1 MRKHNNFYI
10 IGVDAGYGN
19 MKTARTIYPTG
30 MVAMDTKPFFDGDI
44 LEYNGTWYRI
54 GEGHKAYN
62 PDKTADEDFYILTL
76 ASIAAEL
83 STEQITEANVH
94 LALGLPTTWTGR
106 QREDYRR
113 YMMRNPDV
121 RFTFNDVLY
130 SIHLTDCIVFPQGYA
145 ALVPLM
151 DSDKRFNEFRQ
162 FTGTVMMAD
171 IGNGTMNIMRLV
183 NGKPNDQHC
192 WTEVLGVNQC
202 VLTARKQMMDKYGID
217 MPESVIEQFLRTGTA
232 NLSRELLDNLT
243 NIVRGYVTGLFDALR
258 LHGYDARLMKLFVMG
273 GGGCLVKNFGKY
285 DPGAV
290 VFVDDLHASAKGYEY
305 MAQGVI
311 WRNERLARKAG
322 D

>member
-30 MVAMDTKPFFDGDI
+30 LVAMDTKPFFDGDI

-106 QREDYRR
+106 QREDYRS

-121 RFTFNDVLY
+121 QFVFNDILY
-130 SIHLTDCIVFPQGYA
+130 RIHLTDCIVFPQGYA

-151 DSDKRFNEFRQ
+151 DSDKRYNDFRQ
-162 FTGTVMMAD
+162 FAGTVMMAD

-217 MPESVIEQFLRTGTA
+217 MTESVIEQFLRTGTA
-232 NLSRELLDNLT
+232 NLARELLDNLT
-243 NIVRGYVTGLFDALR
+243 DTVRGYVTGLFDALR
-258 LHGYDARLMKLFVMG
+258 VHGYDARLMKLFVMG
-273 GGGCLVKNFGKY
+273 GGGCLVKHFGKY
-285 DPGAV
+285 DPSAV

-311 WRNERLARKAG
+311 WRNERLARKVG

>member
-30 MVAMDTKPFFDGDI
+30 LVAMDTKPFFDGDI
-44 LEYNGTWYRI
+44 LEYNGIWYRV

-83 STEQITEANVH
+83 STEQITEANVY

-106 QREDYRR
+106 QLEDYRR
-113 YMMRNPDV
+113 YMMRNPDI

-130 SIHLTDCIVFPQGYA
+130 CIHLTDCIVFPQGYA

-151 DSDKRFNEFRQ
+151 DNDKRFNEFRQ

-202 VLTARKQMMDKYGID
+202 VLTVRKQMMDKYGID

-232 NLSRELLDNLT
+232 NLARELLDNLT
-243 NIVRGYVTGLFDALR
+243 DIVRGYVTGLFDALR
-258 LHGYDARLMKLFVMG
+258 VHGYDARLMKLFVMG
-273 GGGCLVKNFGKY
+273 GGGCLVKHFGKY

-311 WRNERLARKAG
+311 WRNERIARKAG

>member
-30 MVAMDTKPFFDGDI
+30 LVAMDTKPFFDGDI

-54 GEGHKAYN
+54 GEGHKVYN

-106 QREDYRR
+106 QREDYRS

-151 DSDKRFNEFRQ
+151 DNDKRFNEFRQ

-232 NLSRELLDNLT
+232 NLAREILDNLT
-243 NIVRGYVTGLFDALR
+243 DIVRGYVTGLFDALR
-258 LHGYDARLMKLFVMG
+258 VHGYDARLMKLFVMG
-273 GGGCLVKNFGKY
+273 GGGCLVKHFGKY
-285 DPGAV
+285 DPSAV

>member
-30 MVAMDTKPFFDGDI
+30 LVAMATKPFFDGDI
-44 LEYNGTWYRI
+44 LEYNGIWYRV

-83 STEQITEANVH
+83 STEQITEANVY

-106 QREDYRR
+106 QLEDYRR
-113 YMMRNPDV
+113 YMMRNPDI

-130 SIHLTDCIVFPQGYA
+130 CIHLTDCIVFPQGYA

-151 DSDKRFNEFRQ
+151 DNDKRFNEFRQ

-202 VLTARKQMMDKYGID
+202 VLTVRKQMMDKYGID

-232 NLSRELLDNLT
+232 NLARELLDNLT
-243 NIVRGYVTGLFDALR
+243 DIVRGYVTGLFDALR
-258 LHGYDARLMKLFVMG
+258 VHGYDARLMKLFVMG
-273 GGGCLVKNFGKY
+273 GGGCLVKHFGKY

-305 MAQGVI
+305 MARGVI
-311 WRNERLARKAG
+311 WRNERMARKAG

>member
-1 MRKHNNFYI
+1 MRKYNDYYI

-30 MVAMDTKPFFDGDI
+30 LVAMDTKPFFDGNI
-44 LEYNGTWYRI
+44 LKYNDTWYRI
-54 GEGHKAYN
+54 GEGHKAFN

-76 ASIAAEL
+76 ASIASELRLERIAE
-83 STEQITEANVH
+83 AKVH

-106 QREDYRR
+106 QREEYRR

-121 RFTFNDVLY
+121 RFTFNDVQY
-130 SIHLTDCIVFPQGYA
+130 NIHLTDCDVFPQGYA

-151 DSDKRFNEFRQ
+151 DNDKKYNNFRQ
-162 FTGTVMMAD
+162 FVGTVMMAD

-183 NGKPNDQHC
+183 DGRPNDQHC

-202 VLTARKQMMDKYGID
+202 VLTVRKQMTDKYGID

-232 NLSRELLDNLT
+232 NISRELLDNLT
-243 NIVRGYVTGLFDALR
+243 VIVCGYVTGLFDALR
-258 LHGYDARLMKLFVMG
+258 VHGYDARMMKLFVMG
-273 GGGCLVKNFGKY
+273 GGGCLVKNFGKD

-311 WRNERLARKAG
+311 WRNERMARKAG

>member
-10 IGVDAGYGN
+10 IGVDASYGN

-30 MVAMDTKPFFDGDI
+30 LVAMDTKPFFDGDI

-232 NLSRELLDNLT
+232 NLARELLDNLT
-243 NIVRGYVTGLFDALR
+243 DIVRGYVTGLFDALR
-258 LHGYDARLMKLFVMG
+258 VHGYDARLMKLFVMG

-311 WRNERLARKAG
+311 WRNERLARKVG

>member
-30 MVAMDTKPFFDGDI
+30 LVAMDTKPFFDGDI
-44 LEYNGTWYRI
+44 LEYNGTWHRI

-232 NLSRELLDNLT
+232 NLARELLDNLT
-243 NIVRGYVTGLFDALR
+243 DIVRGYVTGLFDALR
-258 LHGYDARLMKLFVMG
+258 VHGYDARLMKLFVMG

>member
-30 MVAMDTKPFFDGDI
+30 LVAMDTKPFFDGDI
-44 LEYNGTWYRI
+44 LEYNGAWYRI

-106 QREDYRR
+106 QREDYRS

-121 RFTFNDVLY
+121 QFVFNDILY
-130 SIHLTDCIVFPQGYA
+130 RIHLTDCIVFPQGYA

-151 DSDKRFNEFRQ
+151 DSDKRYNDFRQ
-162 FTGTVMMAD
+162 FAGTVMMAD

-232 NLSRELLDNLT
+232 NLARELLDNLT
-243 NIVRGYVTGLFDALR
+243 DIVRGYVTGLFDALR
-258 LHGYDARLMKLFVMG
+258 VHGYDARLMKLFVMG
-273 GGGCLVKNFGKY
+273 GGGCLVKHFGKY
-285 DPGAV
+285 DPSAV

-311 WRNERLARKAG
+311 WRNERLARKVG

>member
-30 MVAMDTKPFFDGDI
+30 LVAMDTKPFFDGDI

-106 QREDYRR
+106 QREDYRS

-121 RFTFNDVLY
+121 RFTFNDLLY

-151 DSDKRFNEFRQ
+151 DNDKRFNEFRQ

-232 NLSRELLDNLT
+232 NLARELLDNLT
-243 NIVRGYVTGLFDALR
+243 DIVRGYVTGLFDALR
-258 LHGYDARLMKLFVMG
+258 LHGYDVRLMKLFVMG

-290 VFVDDLHASAKGYEY
+290 IFVDDLHASAKGYEY

>member
-1 MRKHNNFYI
+1 MRTHNNFYI

-30 MVAMDTKPFFDGDI
+30 LVAMDTKPFFDGDI

-106 QREDYRR
+106 QREDYRS

-151 DSDKRFNEFRQ
+151 DNDKRFNEFRQ

-183 NGKPNDQHC
+183 NGKPNDLHC

-232 NLSRELLDNLT
+232 NLARELLDNLT
-243 NIVRGYVTGLFDALR
+243 DIVRGYVTGLFDALR

-273 GGGCLVKNFGKY
+273 GGGCLVKTFGKY
-285 DPGAV
+285 DPSAV

>member
-30 MVAMDTKPFFDGDI
+30 LVAMDTKPFFDGDI
-44 LEYNGTWYRI
+44 LEYNGTWHRI

-217 MPESVIEQFLRTGTA
+217 MTESVIEQFLRTGTA
-232 NLSRELLDNLT
+232 NLARELLDNLT
-243 NIVRGYVTGLFDALR
+243 DTVRGYVTGLFDALR
-258 LHGYDARLMKLFVMG
+258 VHGYDARLMKLFVMG
-273 GGGCLVKNFGKY
+273 GGCCLVKNFGKY

-311 WRNERLARKAG
+311 WRNERLARKVG

>member
-30 MVAMDTKPFFDGDI
+30 LVAMDTKPFFDGDI
-44 LEYNGTWYRI
+44 LEYNGIWYRI

-83 STEQITEANVH
+83 STEQITEANVY

-106 QREDYRR
+106 QREEYRR

-151 DSDKRFNEFRQ
+151 DNDKKFNEFRQ

-202 VLTARKQMMDKYGID
+202 MLTARKQMMDKYGID

-232 NLSRELLDNLT
+232 NLARELLDNLT
-243 NIVRGYVTGLFDALR
+243 DIVRGYVTGLFDALR
-258 LHGYDARLMKLFVMG
+258 VHGYDARLMKLFVMG
-273 GGGCLVKNFGKY
+273 GGGCLVKYFGKY

-290 VFVDDLHASAKGYEY
+290 IFVDDLHASAKGYEY

>member
-1 MRKHNNFYI
+1 MRKYNDYYI

-30 MVAMDTKPFFDGDI
+30 LVAMDTKPFFDGDI

-106 QREDYRR
+106 QREEYRR
-113 YMMRNPDV
+113 YMMRKPDV

-151 DSDKRFNEFRQ
+151 DNDKRFNEFRQ

-202 VLTARKQMMDKYGID
+202 MLTARKQMMDKYGID

-232 NLSRELLDNLT
+232 NLARELLDNLT
-243 NIVRGYVTGLFDALR
+243 DIVRGYVTGLFDALR
-258 LHGYDARLMKLFVMG
+258 VHGYDARLMKLFVMG

-285 DPGAV
+285 DPSTV

>member
-30 MVAMDTKPFFDGDI
+30 LVAMDTMPFFDGDI
-44 LEYNGTWYRI
+44 LEYNGTWYRV

-106 QREDYRR
+106 QREDYRS

-151 DSDKRFNEFRQ
+151 DNDKRFNEFRQ
-162 FTGTVMMAD
+162 FAGTVMMAD

-232 NLSRELLDNLT
+232 NLARELLDNLT
-243 NIVRGYVTGLFDALR
+243 DIVRGYVTGLFDALR
-258 LHGYDARLMKLFVMG
+258 LHGYDVRLMKLFVMG
-273 GGGCLVKNFGKY
+273 GGGCLVKHFGKY

>member
-10 IGVDAGYGN
+10 IGVDASYGN

-30 MVAMDTKPFFDGDI
+30 LVAMDTKPFFDGDI
-44 LEYNGTWYRI
+44 LEYNGTWHRI

-217 MPESVIEQFLRTGTA
+217 MTESVIEQFLRTGTA
-232 NLSRELLDNLT
+232 NLARELLDNLT
-243 NIVRGYVTGLFDALR
+243 DIVRGYVTGLFDALR
-258 LHGYDARLMKLFVMG
+258 VHGYDARLMKLFVMG

>member
-30 MVAMDTKPFFDGDI
+30 LVAMDTKPFFDGDI
-44 LEYNGTWYRI
+44 LEYNGTWHRI

-106 QREDYRR
+106 QREDYRS

-121 RFTFNDVLY
+121 QFVFNDILY
-130 SIHLTDCIVFPQGYA
+130 RIHLTDCIVFPQGYA

-151 DSDKRFNEFRQ
+151 DSDKRYNDFRR
-162 FTGTVMMAD
+162 FAGTVMMAD

-232 NLSRELLDNLT
+232 NLARELLDNLT
-243 NIVRGYVTGLFDALR
+243 DIVRGYVTGLFDALR
-258 LHGYDARLMKLFVMG
+258 VHGYDARLMKLFVMG

>member
-30 MVAMDTKPFFDGDI
+30 LVAMDTKPFFDGDI
-44 LEYNGTWYRI
+44 LEYNGTWHRI

-106 QREDYRR
+106 QREDYRS
-113 YMMRNPDV
+113 YMMRNPDL
-121 RFTFNDVLY
+121 RFTFNDMLY

-151 DSDKRFNEFRQ
+151 DNDKRFNEFRQ

-202 VLTARKQMMDKYGID
+202 VLTVRKQMMDKYGID

-232 NLSRELLDNLT
+232 NLARELLDNLT
-243 NIVRGYVTGLFDALR
+243 DIVRGYVTGLFDALR
-258 LHGYDARLMKLFVMG
+258 VHGYDARLMKLFVMG

-290 VFVDDLHASAKGYEY
+290 IFVDDLHASAKGYEY

>member
-19 MKTARTIYPTG
+19 MKTARTIYSTG
-30 MVAMDTKPFFDGDI
+30 LVAMDTKPFFDGDI

-106 QREDYRR
+106 QREDYRS

-151 DSDKRFNEFRQ
+151 DNDKRFNEFRQ

-171 IGNGTMNIMRLV
+171 IGNGTMSIMRLV

-202 VLTARKQMMDKYGID
+202 VLIARKQMMDKYGID

-232 NLSRELLDNLT
+232 NLARELLDNLT
-243 NIVRGYVTGLFDALR
+243 DIVSGYVTGLFDALR
-258 LHGYDARLMKLFVMG
+258 VHGYDARLMKLFVMG
-273 GGGCLVKNFGKY
+273 GGGCLVKHFGKY
-285 DPGAV
+285 DPSAV

-311 WRNERLARKAG
+311 WRSERLARKAG

>member
-30 MVAMDTKPFFDGDI
+30 LVAMDTKPFFDGDI
-44 LEYNGTWYRI
+44 LEYKGTWYRI

-106 QREDYRR
+106 QREEYRR

-151 DSDKRFNEFRQ
+151 DNDKRFNEFRQ

-232 NLSRELLDNLT
+232 NLARELLDNLT
-243 NIVRGYVTGLFDALR
+243 DIVRGYVTGLFDALR
-258 LHGYDARLMKLFVMG
+258 VHGYDARLMKLFVMG

>member
-30 MVAMDTKPFFDGDI
+30 LVAMDTKPFFDGDI

-106 QREDYRR
+106 QREEYRR

-121 RFTFNDVLY
+121 QFVFNDIPY
-130 SIHLTDCIVFPQGYA
+130 RIHLTDCTVFPQGYA

-151 DSDKRFNEFRQ
+151 DNDKRFNEFRQ
-162 FTGTVMMAD
+162 YTGTVMMAD

-202 VLTARKQMMDKYGID
+202 MLTARKQMMDKYGID

-232 NLSRELLDNLT
+232 NLARELLDNLT
-243 NIVRGYVTGLFDALR
+243 DIVRGYVTGLFDALR
-258 LHGYDARLMKLFVMG
+258 VHGYDARLMKLFVMG

>member
-30 MVAMDTKPFFDGDI
+30 LVAMDTKPFFDGDI
-44 LEYNGTWYRI
+44 LEYNGTWHRI

-217 MPESVIEQFLRTGTA
+217 MTESVIEQFLRTGTA
-232 NLSRELLDNLT
+232 NLARELLDNLT
-243 NIVRGYVTGLFDALR
+243 DTVRGYVTGLFDALR
-258 LHGYDARLMKLFVMG
+258 VHGYDARLMKLFVMG

-311 WRNERLARKAG
+311 WRNERLARKVG

>member
-30 MVAMDTKPFFDGDI
+30 LVAMDTKPFFDGDI
-44 LEYNGTWYRI
+44 LEYSGTWYRI

-113 YMMRNPDV
+113 YMMRTPDV

-151 DSDKRFNEFRQ
+151 DNDKRFNEFRQ

-217 MPESVIEQFLRTGTA
+217 MPEAVIEQFLRTGTA
-232 NLSRELLDNLT
+232 NLARELLDNLT
-243 NIVRGYVTGLFDALR
+243 DIVRGYVTGLFDALR
-258 LHGYDARLMKLFVMG
+258 VHGYDARLMKLFVMG

-285 DPGAV
+285 DPSAI

>member
-30 MVAMDTKPFFDGDI
+30 LVAMDTKPFFDGDI
-44 LEYNGTWYRI
+44 LEYNGIWYRV

-83 STEQITEANVH
+83 STEQITEANVY

-106 QREDYRR
+106 QLEDYRR
-113 YMMRNPDV
+113 YMMRNPDI

-130 SIHLTDCIVFPQGYA
+130 CIHLTDCIVFPQGYA

-151 DSDKRFNEFRQ
+151 DNDKRFNEFRQ

-202 VLTARKQMMDKYGID
+202 VLTVRKQMMDKYGID

-232 NLSRELLDNLT
+232 NLARELLDNLT
-243 NIVRGYVTGLFDALR
+243 DIVRGYVTGLFDALR
-258 LHGYDARLMKLFVMG
+258 VHGYDARLMKLFVMG
-273 GGGCLVKNFGKY
+273 GGGCLEKHFVKY

-311 WRNERLARKAG
+311 WRNERIARKAG

>member
-30 MVAMDTKPFFDGDI
+30 LGAMDTKPFFDGDI
-44 LEYNGTWYRI
+44 LEYNGIWYRI

-83 STEQITEANVH
+83 STEQITEANVY

-113 YMMRNPDV
+113 YMMRNSDV
-121 RFTFNDVLY
+121 KFTFNDELY
-130 SIHLTDCIVFPQGYA
+130 SLHLTDCIVFPQGYA

-151 DSDKRFNEFRQ
+151 DNDKRFNEFRQ

-202 VLTARKQMMDKYGID
+202 VLTACKQMMDKYGID
-217 MPESVIEQFLRTGTA
+217 MPESVIEQFLRTGAT
-232 NLSRELLDNLT
+232 NLARELLDNLT
-243 NIVRGYVTGLFDALR
+243 DIVRGYVTGLFDALR
-258 LHGYDARLMKLFVMG
+258 VHGYDARLMKLFVMG

>member
-30 MVAMDTKPFFDGDI
+30 LAAMGTKPFFDGDI

-83 STEQITEANVH
+83 STEQMTEANVH

-106 QREDYRR
+106 QREDYRS

-121 RFTFNDVLY
+121 QFVFNDVLY
-130 SIHLTDCIVFPQGYA
+130 RIHLTDCIVFPQGYA

-151 DSDKRFNEFRQ
+151 DNDKRFNEFRQ

-202 VLTARKQMMDKYGID
+202 MLTARKQMMDKYGID

-232 NLSRELLDNLT
+232 NLARELLDNLT
-243 NIVRGYVTGLFDALR
+243 DIVRGYVTGLFDALR
-258 LHGYDARLMKLFVMG
+258 VHGYDARLMKLFVMG
-273 GGGCLVKNFGKY
+273 GGGCLVKHFGKY
-285 DPGAV
+285 DPSAV

>member
-30 MVAMDTKPFFDGDI
+30 LVAMDTQPFFDGDI
-44 LEYNGTWYRI
+44 LEYNGIWYRV

-83 STEQITEANVH
+83 STEQITEANVY

-106 QREDYRR
+106 QLEDYRR
-113 YMMRNPDV
+113 YMMRNPDI

-130 SIHLTDCIVFPQGYA
+130 CIHLTDCIVFPQGYA

-151 DSDKRFNEFRQ
+151 DNDKRFNEFRQ

-202 VLTARKQMMDKYGID
+202 VLTVRKQMMDKYGID

-232 NLSRELLDNLT
+232 NLARELLDNLT
-243 NIVRGYVTGLFDALR
+243 DIVRGYVTGLFDALR
-258 LHGYDARLMKLFVMG
+258 VHGYDARLMKLFVMG
-273 GGGCLVKNFGKY
+273 GGGCLVKHFGKY

-305 MAQGVI
+305 MARGVI
-311 WRNERLARKAG
+311 WRNERMARKAG

>member
-30 MVAMDTKPFFDGDI
+30 LVAMDTKPFFDGDI

-106 QREDYRR
+106 QREEYRR

-151 DSDKRFNEFRQ
+151 DNDKRFNEFRQ
-162 FTGTVMMAD
+162 FTGTVMIAD

-217 MPESVIEQFLRTGTA
+217 MPENVIEQFLRTGTA
-232 NLSRELLDNLT
+232 NLARELLDNLT
-243 NIVRGYVTGLFDALR
+243 DIVRGYVTGLFDALR
-258 LHGYDARLMKLFVMG
+258 VHGYDARLMKLFVMG

>member
-30 MVAMDTKPFFDGDI
+30 LVAMDTKPFFDGDI
-44 LEYNGTWYRI
+44 LEYNGTWYLI

-106 QREDYRR
+106 QREEYRR

-151 DSDKRFNEFRQ
+151 DNDKRFNEFRQ

-171 IGNGTMNIMRLV
+171 IGNGTMNIMSLV

-202 VLTARKQMMDKYGID
+202 MLTARKQMMDKYGID

-232 NLSRELLDNLT
+232 NLARELLDNLT
-243 NIVRGYVTGLFDALR
+243 DIVRGYVTGLFDALR
-258 LHGYDARLMKLFVMG
+258 VHGYDARLMKLFVMG
-273 GGGCLVKNFGKY
+273 GGGCLVKHFGKY
-285 DPGAV
+285 DPSAV

>member
-19 MKTARTIYPTG
+19 MKTARAIYPTG
-30 MVAMDTKPFFDGDI
+30 LVAMDTKPFFDGDI
-44 LEYNGTWYRI
+44 LEYKGTWYRI

-106 QREDYRR
+106 QREEYRR
-113 YMMRNPDV
+113 YLMRNPDV

-130 SIHLTDCIVFPQGYA
+130 SIHLTDCIIFPQGYA

-151 DSDKRFNEFRQ
+151 DNDKRFNEFRQ

-232 NLSRELLDNLT
+232 NLARELLDNLT
-243 NIVRGYVTGLFDALR
+243 DIVRGYVTGLFDALR
-258 LHGYDARLMKLFVMG
+258 VHGYDARLMKLFVMG
-273 GGGCLVKNFGKY
+273 GGGCLVKHFGKY
-285 DPGAV
+285 DPSAV

>member
-30 MVAMDTKPFFDGDI
+30 LVAMDTKPFFDGDI

-83 STEQITEANVH
+83 STEQITEANVY

-121 RFTFNDVLY
+121 HFTFNDVLY

-151 DSDKRFNEFRQ
+151 DNDKRFNEFRQ

-217 MPESVIEQFLRTGTA
+217 MPESVIEQFLRTGTV
-232 NLSRELLDNLT
+232 NLARELLDNLT
-243 NIVRGYVTGLFDALR
+243 DIVRGYVTGLFDALR
-258 LHGYDARLMKLFVMG
+258 VHGYDARLMKLFVMG

-290 VFVDDLHASAKGYEY
+290 IFVDDLHASAKGYEY

-311 WRNERLARKAG
+311 WRNERIARKAG

>member
-30 MVAMDTKPFFDGDI
+30 LVAMDTKPFFDGDI

-106 QREDYRR
+106 QREDYRS

-121 RFTFNDVLY
+121 QFFFNDVLY
-130 SIHLTDCIVFPQGYA
+130 RIHLTDCIVFPQGYA

-202 VLTARKQMMDKYGID
+202 ILTARKQMMDKYGID

-232 NLSRELLDNLT
+232 NLARELLDNLT
-243 NIVRGYVTGLFDALR
+243 DIVRGYVTGLFDALR
-258 LHGYDARLMKLFVMG
+258 VHGYDARLMKLFVMG

>member
-1 MRKHNNFYI
+1 MRKYNNYYI

-30 MVAMDTKPFFDGDI
+30 LVAMDTKPFFDGDI

-54 GEGHKAYN
+54 GECHKAYN

-76 ASIAAEL
+76 ASVAAEL
-83 STEQITEANVH
+83 SKEQITEANVH

-106 QREDYRR
+106 QREDYRS
-113 YMMRNPDV
+113 YMMRNPDI

-162 FTGTVMMAD
+162 FTGTAMMAD

-202 VLTARKQMMDKYGID
+202 VLTVRKQMMDKYGID

-243 NIVRGYVTGLFDALR
+243 DLVRGYVTGL
-258 LHGYDARLMKLFVMG
+258 LMR
-273 GGGCLVKNFGKY
+273 C
-285 DPGAV
+285 
-290 VFVDDLHASAKGYEY
+290 VF
-305 MAQGVI
+305 MAMTP
-311 WRNERLARKAG
+311 A
-322 D
+322 

>member
-30 MVAMDTKPFFDGDI
+30 LVAMDTKPFFDGDI
-44 LEYNGTWYRI
+44 LEYNGIWYRI

-83 STEQITEANVH
+83 STEQITEANVY

-106 QREDYRR
+106 QREDYRS

-151 DSDKRFNEFRQ
+151 DNDKRFNEFRQ

-202 VLTARKQMMDKYGID
+202 MLTARKQMMDKYGID

-232 NLSRELLDNLT
+232 NLARELLDNLT
-243 NIVRGYVTGLFDALR
+243 DIVCGYVTGLFDALR
-258 LHGYDARLMKLFVMG
+258 VHGYDARLMKLFVMG
-273 GGGCLVKNFGKY
+273 GGGCLVKHFGKY
-285 DPGAV
+285 DPSAV

>member
-30 MVAMDTKPFFDGDI
+30 LVAMDTKPFFDGDI
-44 LEYNGTWYRI
+44 LEYNGTWHRI

-217 MPESVIEQFLRTGTA
+217 MTESVIEQFLRTGTA
-232 NLSRELLDNLT
+232 NLARELLDNLT
-243 NIVRGYVTGLFDALR
+243 DTVRGYVTGLFDALR
-258 LHGYDARLMKLFVMG
+258 VHGYDARLMKLFVMG
-273 GGGCLVKNFGKY
+273 GGGCLVKHFGKY
-285 DPGAV
+285 DPSAV

-311 WRNERLARKAG
+311 WRNERLARKVG

>member
-1 MRKHNNFYI
+1 MRNYLDYKI
-10 IGVDAGYGN
+10 IGVDAGFGN
-19 MKTARTIYPTG
+19 MKSASTIFPTG
-30 MVAMDTKPFFDGDI
+30 LTAMDHKPIFEGDI
-44 LEYNGTWYRI
+44 LEMNGTWYRI

-83 STEQITEANVH
+83 STEQITEANVY

-106 QREDYRR
+106 QREEYRR

-151 DSDKRFNEFRQ
+151 DNDKRFNEFRQ

-232 NLSRELLDNLT
+232 NLARELLDNLT
-243 NIVRGYVTGLFDALR
+243 DIVRGYVTGLFDALR
-258 LHGYDARLMKLFVMG
+258 VHGYDARLMKLFVMG

-305 MAQGVI
+305 VAQGVI

>member
-30 MVAMDTKPFFDGDI
+30 LVAMDTKPFFDGDI

-113 YMMRNPDV
+113 YMIRNPDLQ
-121 RFTFNDVLY
+121 FTFNDVLY

-232 NLSRELLDNLT
+232 NLARELLDNLT
-243 NIVRGYVTGLFDALR
+243 DIVRGYVTGLFDALR
-258 LHGYDARLMKLFVMG
+258 VHGYDARLMKLFVMG

-285 DPGAV
+285 DPIAV
-290 VFVDDLHASAKGYEY
+290 IFVDDLHASAKGYEY
-305 MAQGVI
+305 MAQGMI

>member
-19 MKTARTIYPTG
+19 MKTARTIYSTG
-30 MVAMDTKPFFDGDI
+30 LVAMDTKPFFDGNI

-106 QREDYRR
+106 QREDYRS

-121 RFTFNDVLY
+121 RFTFSDVLY

-151 DSDKRFNEFRQ
+151 DNDKRFNEFRQ

-232 NLSRELLDNLT
+232 NLARELLDNLT
-243 NIVRGYVTGLFDALR
+243 DIVRGYVTGLFDALR
-258 LHGYDARLMKLFVMG
+258 VHGYDARLMKLFVMG
-273 GGGCLVKNFGKY
+273 GGGCLVKHFGKY
-285 DPGAV
+285 DPSAV

-311 WRNERLARKAG
+311 WRNERLARKVG

>member
-1 MRKHNNFYI
+1 MRKYNDYYI

-30 MVAMDTKPFFDGDI
+30 LVAMDTKPFFDGDI

-76 ASIAAEL
+76 VSIAAEL

-151 DSDKRFNEFRQ
+151 DNDKRFNEFRQ
-162 FTGTVMMAD
+162 FTGTVMMTD

-232 NLSRELLDNLT
+232 NLARELLDNLT
-243 NIVRGYVTGLFDALR
+243 DIVRGYVTGLFDALR
-258 LHGYDARLMKLFVMG
+258 VHGYDARLMKLFVMG
-273 GGGCLVKNFGKY
+273 GGGCLVKHFGKY
-285 DPGAV
+285 DPSAV